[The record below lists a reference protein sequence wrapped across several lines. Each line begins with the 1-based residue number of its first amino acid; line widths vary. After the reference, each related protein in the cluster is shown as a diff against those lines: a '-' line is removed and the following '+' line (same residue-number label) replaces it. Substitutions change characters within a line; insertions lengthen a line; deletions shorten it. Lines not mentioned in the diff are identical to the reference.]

1 MEKTNYRVALDKG
14 WEDLKRKDPA
24 EVADVMQVTYL
35 SDSQQ
40 FIVPFFNEKF
50 IVDCSRQTIYNAAD
64 GSVPG
69 ISARILILH
78 YLTFFTSRQEP
89 VCKWVSLKE
98 IPGGGMLFYP
108 AFYKDSIRG
117 LIKAFGRQSA
127 LLLDCA
133 KQIGGQP
140 AGFGTVSAVFQVFPK
155 IPLCVLIWEGDEEVP
170 ANATVLFDPSIEHFL
185 HIESVI
191 GVGSYLANKLIKLA
205 GMDMVPGN

>member
-1 MEKTNYRVALDKG
+1 
-14 WEDLKRKDPA
+14 
-24 EVADVMQVTYL
+24 MQVTYL